1 RLVLLITAASLCVSI
16 QGGLYFGVLSAM
28 QRLDLVAVADIV
40 FELMRAALVVLVLS
54 AGGGLLGLA
63 LIGLA
68 LGVLRFWFVQSRA
81 ASVYPELGIR
91 LALPAAADVR
101 MILSVSAYS
110 TLIYT
115 SLTVVAQA
123 KTLIIGATLPMTMVA
138 FYAIGTTLPG
148 YANALNRPIAQTV
161 HPRAS
166 RCDAIGDIDGLRR
179 LVLGTGRY
187 SALILGP
194 VALTFLLRGESFI
207 GIWMGRE
214 FREMSGQVLS
224 VLALAMLFTAPRH
237 VVQAAFVGSGRHK
250 ALAPWYI
257 LEAATVL
264 ALSLILIPRFGIVG
278 AAFASAVPSVL
289 MTCLVMPAL
298 CGKLMDMPALSMAWS
313 LWLRPLLA
321 MLPFAVVTAY
331 ADISWP
337 ASDYLG
343 FFSQVALC
351 LPLAAAGAWLLAL
364 QAEERLQLLELLR
377 VRLGRG

>member
-1 RLVLLITAASLCVSI
+1 MWVLIGSLTGTLGIFDLGIRSAVIRFVAREHARGDHTAASRLASAARVMFLAAGGLVLIVAAGMTFGLGHWFTVPAGQLGESRLVLLITAASLCVSI

-278 AAFASAVPSVL
+278 AA
-289 MTCLVMPAL
+289 
-298 CGKLMDMPALSMAWS
+298 
-313 LWLRPLLA
+313 
-321 MLPFAVVTAY
+321 
-331 ADISWP
+331 
-337 ASDYLG
+337 
-343 FFSQVALC
+343 
-351 LPLAAAGAWLLAL
+351 
-364 QAEERLQLLELLR
+364 
-377 VRLGRG
+377 